1 VTDRVYHLLSL
12 YFVAFVLSI
21 TAPYDARGNS
31 ASESR
36 PAAQSVNLGYDG
48 HGRLTSYGRSGEVS
62 LTHAYNGLDE
72 RTSTTTTISG
82 NADTR
87 NYLYAPD
94 GRVIGEYGSSAADVR
109 AEFIWMNPEAANDN
123 GAPFGG
129 DDGLDGYMPLAVAV
143 PAITPGVSDLL
154 WVHANHMGVPAV
166 FTNASGAAIAMP
178 TTYSAPGF
186 PGQSRTL
193 ADLYYNKYRDY
204 DPTTGRYIQADPIG
218 LAGGTNPYSYAMNSP
233 LRYRDPTGEIV
244 PLLVAGFLM
253 GAGGDLAIQSGIN
266 LWNGR
271 DALDCIDWT
280 QVGVSGALGIFSG
293 GVGGTGIRTAAGLS
307 SRFSNVSRRIRNA
320 EGLVGSGKDLHH
332 WLLPRRWETA
342 FGGRAARI
350 VNGRWNLNPIAKQ
363 LHWQVHRKSSNWAKR
378 VFTGSPNWAKWA
390 AGGAGVSVV
399 GGVLGDWVDE
409 Y

>member
-1 VTDRVYHLLSL
+1 M
-12 YFVAFVLSI
+12 AI
-21 TAPYDARGNS
+21 ARS
-31 ASESR
+31 S
-36 PAAQSVNLGYDG
+36 
-48 HGRLTSYGRSGEVS
+48 EVS
-62 LTHAYNGLDE
+62 LTHAYNSLDE

-82 NADTR
+82 NPDTR

-123 GAPFGG
+123 GSPFGG

-154 WVHANHMGVPAV
+154 WVHANHMSVPAV
-166 FTNASGAAIAMP
+166 FTNASGATIAMP

-244 PLLVAGFLM
+244 PLIIGFLIWFDIDLIEQRL
-253 GAGGDLAIQSGIN
+253 GGSRAWQPWNNEYCIEQDIDFGQAALA
-266 LWNGR
+266 
-271 DALDCIDWT
+271 
-280 QVGVSGALGIFSG
+280 GALGAIPTAKIFKWWKYG
-293 GVGGTGIRTAAGLS
+293 KE
-307 SRFSNVSRRIRNA
+307 FRIGKVRLAPFGNRNP
-320 EGLVGSGKDLHH
+320 K
-332 WLLPRRWETA
+332 WPRPHPR
-342 FGGRAARI
+342 
-350 VNGRWNLNPIAKQ
+350 GRWP
-363 LHWQVHRKSSNWAKR
+363 HWHVDKGPAPTYKPWDKRHRPWDTKSNDTSFWDR
-378 VFTGSPNWAKWA
+378 FF
-390 AGGAGVSVV
+390 
-399 GGVLGDWVDE
+399 
-409 Y
+409 